1 MKKILFAFALC
12 AMTVAACTK
21 EQEENITT
29 PTGKTVTLHASME
42 AFSEI
47 DPSGVATKGTL
58 NAAGNFLWAT
68 GDQIGVRLYK
78 GTTYDGTDPGS
89 GYGAW
94 DGTFILDDGFDGLS
108 AGDFTCS
115 NSLDEY
121 VHWGYAAF
129 YPKFNNNVS
138 NGDKNVYFELK
149 KVYDGYVS
157 GTCLMPMVANLNIA
171 PDGLNG
177 RPTDINFKHVGAG
190 LRVTLKDVPA
200 AANQVSLTVA
210 GKNIVNGETNTA
222 WYGINPANA
231 GTDAISATDG
241 SDSTVY
247 LKFATAASKR
257 DMTFIFPLP
266 TVDLSGGITIKLYY
280 DNGIDEHAE
289 FWSRTAHPVAPATP
303 LPALTRGQLLDMP
316 DVPVNADPDEVV
328 TLYFRA
334 ATPVT
339 TKASLCSSVLGTEA
353 WPGTELT
360 ETDFF
365 AGSLWYKFE
374 APVSKIWDKNV
385 NFYFHGGGWASS
397 ETIADFSKHRNA
409 YYFVAEKDLTVRQL
423 SGRPADWSFDSF
435 QIDWKDVT
443 TSAAGRTSTGYD
455 GINLLKVTA
464 NSSKVFVYLEMKKS
478 ALYDNDDYEYAN
490 LLRIY
495 LGDASSTTDHYW
507 QWTSK
512 YTKKFSSWLKKDNKA
527 NLITY
532 ECDGYQSHVEE
543 HSSLFVSEEV
553 PILYYEISIP
563 RTFDNCLKG
572 TSATIAIEANKQ
584 YVEGGTWKG
593 EETQIG
599 FAPNT
604 GGTALS
610 FTLPTYE

>member
-78 GTTYDGTDPGS
+78 GTTYDGTDSGS

-129 YPKFNNNVS
+129 YPKFSNNVS
-138 NGDKNVYFELK
+138 NGDKKVYFELK

-397 ETIADFSKHRNA
+397 ETIANFSKHRNA

-435 QIDWKDVT
+435 QINWKDVT
-443 TSAAGRTSTGYD
+443 TSAAGRESANYD
-455 GINLLKVTA
+455 AINVLKATA
-464 NSSKVFVYLEMKKS
+464 NASKVFVYMEIKKS
-478 ALYDNDDYEYAN
+478 ALYDNDLYEYGN
-490 LLRIY
+490 LLKIY
-495 LGDASSTTDHYW
+495 LGNDASTTAFDW
-507 QWTSK
+507 QWVGN
-512 YTKKFSSWLKKDNKA
+512 YTKKFNSWLTKDNVP

-532 ECDGYQSHVEE
+532 ECSGYQSHVEE
-543 HSSLFVSEEV
+543 HASQYVSGDV
-553 PILYYEISIP
+553 PILYYEIAIP
-563 RTFDNCLKG
+563 RTFDDCLKG
-572 TSATIAIEANKQ
+572 TSATVAVEANKQ
-584 YVEGGTWKG
+584 YVEGGEWKG
-593 EETQIG
+593 ESTQIG
-599 FAPNT
+599 FAPT
-604 GGTALS
+604 CWGPTLS
-610 FTLPTYE
+610 FTLPAFE